1 MEQPHGDLLLF
12 SPDDSSDQKTSE
24 IPSERLIPIGAASD
38 EIDGALKETYVEPER
53 MFRLEEEHERLSSS
67 LLALS
72 CHFAQVQ
79 FRLQQIRMA
88 PMEDRERLLEELTE
102 FSFQECPD
110 IFETKRFLS
119 ANMRSDD
126 VLEAKEKSTKELELI
141 AKLRHQLDDLEELA
155 YERGAGELP
164 SSKLIEKQ
172 RAIIEHLQG
181 MLPLNLNQLDRL
193 SSEELQREV
202 DGALKKLVNP
212 IKVKEQLVQQLQ
224 TQIVDLE
231 RFVDFLQ
238 GGNDGGSSSKV
249 ARNVAT
255 ASRNMIQKS
264 SSGGRSSFGTL
275 LSQISAMIQIY
286 FLSQFGCYNSSQ
298 FHRNTL
304 KQTSKCSHW
313 GDLRATLQIS
323 IDEFVNV
330 CQRCNVPL
338 SLPSES
344 DVIVPHGLLDSVGLS
359 GRKNFPSNLRGI
371 SLFEAKK
378 DRRLLIS
385 RYCKYDDD
393 FEEQPV
399 HVWNVV
405 ERYYLLKHGNK
416 LADAPNRTLSNAFQ
430 LDNLDGKA
438 VTSRQVLLTTIDGI
452 LASHV
457 KLRRTNDAMFKAFV
471 SAALNR
477 SPVCNFHFQPPE
489 VGTMVAHGF
498 PLSASNGRMLRIL
511 ELHMRCWHVHSFS
524 VLALH
529 TRLSIIGIDET
540 CKLLDRLSRF
550 YYSLPVDLAVRPFTA
565 MNDAF

>member
-1 MEQPHGDLLLF
+1 MERSNGDLLLF

-24 IPSERLIPIGAASD
+24 LPGERLVPIGAASD
-38 EIDGALKETYVEPER
+38 EIEGPLKETCVEPER
-53 MFRLEEEHERLSSS
+53 MSRLEEEHERLSSS

-119 ANMRSDD
+119 ANMQRDG
-126 VLEAKEKSTKELELI
+126 VLEAKEKTTKELELI

-172 RAIIEHLQG
+172 RAIIDHLQG
-181 MLPLNLNQLDRL
+181 MLPINLNQLDRL
-193 SSEELQREV
+193 SSEELQREM

-231 RFVDFLQ
+231 RFVYFLQ
-238 GGNDGGSSSKV
+238 GGNEGGGSSSKV
-249 ARNVAT
+249 ARSVVAS
-255 ASRNMIQKS
+255 ASRNVIQKS
-264 SSGGRSSFGTL
+264 SSSSRSSFGAL

-286 FLSQFGCYNSSQ
+286 FLSQFGCYSSSQ

-313 GDLRATLQIS
+313 GDLRATLQMS

-344 DVIVPHGLLDSVGLS
+344 DTPREVLRSVRRTLCPSLRDLLSHGLLDS
-359 GRKNFPSNLRGI
+359 
-371 SLFEAKK
+371 AKK

-385 RYCKYDDD
+385 RYCKHDDD

-405 ERYYLLKHGNK
+405 ERFYLLKHGNK

-438 VTSRQVLLTTIDGI
+438 VTSRQLCMTCCNPFRRFWKTTAKCHLTLFIQVLLTTIDGI
-452 LASHV
+452 LGSHV

-477 SPVCNFHFQPPE
+477 RKLAPWLR
-489 VGTMVAHGF
+489 MVF
-498 PLSASNGRMLRIL
+498 RCQQVMEECYASWSYI
-511 ELHMRCWHVHSFS
+511 CV
-524 VLALH
+524 V
-529 TRLSIIGIDET
+529 GIDET